1 MNAVTM
7 RMSKAT
13 ALHETGNSFQACVR
27 AAKMRLPQ
35 FPDAEPLGNFNHRSP
50 RQLVASIPLS

>member
-13 ALHETGNSFQACVR
+13 VQLETGNSLQIYVR
-27 AAKMRLPQ
+27 AVNMRLAQ
-35 FPDAEPLGNFNHRSP
+35 FCGTEQFGNFIHRSP
-50 RQLVASIPLS
+50 RQFVTAIPT